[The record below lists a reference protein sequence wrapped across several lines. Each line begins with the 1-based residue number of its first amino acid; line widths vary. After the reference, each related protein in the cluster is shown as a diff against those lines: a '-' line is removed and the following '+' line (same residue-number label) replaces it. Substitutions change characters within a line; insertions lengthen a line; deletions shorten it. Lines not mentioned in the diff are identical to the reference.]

1 MRIRSLT
8 AAAMC
13 AMILSASALLT
24 AGVQPLLSRD
34 ALVGKWKTDLT
45 ADDGSKQSTD
55 TITFKAGKFT
65 SDAEKTDGYEPA
77 AYEEDPGPQGIGAKF
92 SVTLTNKTG
101 DTAKWSGFST
111 GSDLSGTLV
120 ITKKDGS
127 TTSYSFKASKQ

>member
-1 MRIRSLT
+1 
-8 AAAMC
+8 MC

>member
-1 MRIRSLT
+1 
-8 AAAMC
+8 
-13 AMILSASALLT
+13 MILSASALLT